1 MISSALPEKY
11 EAALLVYNAEIV
23 YREDFGKIGQSTRDV
38 LEDIELGGY
47 TSPAAALEAANAMFD
62 ADAVNKRAVF
72 ISDGE
77 ISMKEEE
84 AARDALDSYAGA
96 VKTAAANDIKIDM
109 FAIPDEDTPNEV
121 LYGTGLW

>member
-1 MISSALPEKY
+1 MTGVQTCALP
-11 EAALLVYNAEIV
+11 IW
-23 YREDFGKIGQSTRDV
+23 KIGQSTRDA

-84 AARDALDSYAGA
+84 AAREALDSYAGA
-96 VKTAAANDIKIDM
+96 VKTAAANDVKIDM